1 MQEIARFHKLLSD
14 EARLRI
20 LWLLFNRRELCVCDI
35 TAALGITQSKAS
47 RHLAALRVA
56 GLVRDRRAGTWTYYS
71 LLKAAGPGPRAALA
85 ALKGQL
91 ARDPEAGALLARLA
105 SCRGGAGGAIACAP
119 APTPTPKSTAAAR
132 RTAARRPATRKD
144 QM

>member
-1 MQEIARFHKLLSD
+1 MRDIARFHKLLSD

-20 LWLLFNRRELCVCDI
+20 LWLLLNRRELCVCDI

-56 GLVRDRRAGTWTYYS
+56 GLVRDRREGTWMHYS
-71 LLKAAGPGPRAALA
+71 LRRPAEPGARAALA

-91 ARDPEAGALLARLA
+91 ARDPEADALLARLA
-105 SCRGGAGGAIACAP
+105 AGRPRDRGSACGAPPAAGA
-119 APTPTPKSTAAAR
+119 
-132 RTAARRPATRKD
+132 RPATTRHPAARKD
-144 QM
+144 PM

>member
-56 GLVRDRRAGTWTYYS
+56 GLVQDRREGTWMHYS
-71 LLKAAGPGPRAALA
+71 LRRPAEPGPRAALA

-91 ARDPEAGALLARLA
+91 ASDPEAGALLARLEG
-105 SCRGGAGGAIACAP
+105 CRSGAAGAQACAP
-119 APTPTPKSTAAAR
+119 APAPTATAR

-144 QM
+144 RT

>member
-35 TAALGITQSKAS
+35 TAVLGITQSKAS

-56 GLVRDRRAGTWTYYS
+56 GLVRDRRAGTWMYYG
-71 LLKAAGPGPRAALA
+71 LEKPVEPGPRAALA
-85 ALKGQL
+85 ALKNQL
-91 ARDPEAGALLARLA
+91 ARDPEAGALLARLEG
-105 SCRGGAGGAIACAP
+105 CRGGAAGTLACAP
-119 APTPTPKSTAAAR
+119 G
-132 RTAARRPATRKD
+132 TAARRPATRKD
-144 QM
+144 RT